1 MCKYN
6 MSINDAVVNEIRPH
20 FKDEESL
27 LMWMEVSMEHLMR
40 EYAARFKNRSLGREQ
55 SSKSDS
61 PTDRIYD
68 AIERDVKE
76 RHTSALMLDQDYA
89 IDVETMRE
97 RLHRMVHEVYSMSHG
112 KY

>member
-1 MCKYN
+1 
-6 MSINDAVVNEIRPH
+6 
-20 FKDEESL
+20 
-27 LMWMEVSMEHLMR
+27 MEVSMEHLMR
-40 EYAARFKNRSLGREQ
+40 EYAARFKNWSLGREQ

-112 KY
+112 KHW